1 MTGPHTER
9 ASRGVLAEL
18 RDFVP
23 IRPLT
28 RTEAY
33 RIAEMQATR
42 FLRMVGADTP
52 PVREEVISELPRIH
66 VQRFSPLPVSGA
78 TQWSHG
84 RWMIL
89 LNGAEPVVRQ
99 RFSLAHEF
107 KHILDHRFIDILY
120 QRIPD
125 AERHEFIEGVCDY
138 FAGCLLVPRAW
149 LKRAWGDGIQQP
161 AALAARFGVSQ
172 QAIQVRL
179 SQVGLGERPARCSRI
194 APNWALPWQ
203 RAAGTRKEYHRF
215 AVATST

>member
-1 MTGPHTER
+1 MTGPR
-9 ASRGVLAEL
+9 NLGVLTEL

-42 FLRMVGADTP
+42 FLRLVGTEAA
-52 PVREEVISELPRIH
+52 PVREEAISELPRIQ

-89 LNGAEPVVRQ
+89 LNGAEPLVRQ

-120 QRIPD
+120 QRIP
-125 AERHEFIEGVCDY
+125 E
-138 FAGCLLVPRAW
+138 PRVIRKVVAT
-149 LKRAWGDGIQQP
+149 GDGDRV
-161 AALAARFGVSQ
+161 L
-172 QAIQVRL
+172 
-179 SQVGLGERPARCSRI
+179 LG
-194 APNWALPWQ
+194 
-203 RAAGTRKEYHRF
+203 
-215 AVATST
+215 